1 MRCSMKSERGVRGA
15 SPWWRA
21 LPSGLIAVLA
31 GASAGAD
38 QPARGPVPVVIE
50 GSAADGFTIL
60 RGGKPFEIRGVGG
73 EERLDLLAECGGT
86 TFRTWGIE
94 SCDRKVDGLP
104 LLDAAEKLGLAAT
117 VGIWLEHE
125 RHGFDYG
132 DPAQVARQRAKV
144 EDAVTRHRDHPAVL
158 FWGLGNEMEG
168 PVSNGANPVIW
179 REVNEL
185 ARLVKRLDPRHPVMT
200 VVANVN
206 PDKVRA
212 IIEHAPDID
221 ILGVNAYGGVAAV
234 GRILHENG
242 WVKPYCITEFGLL
255 GPWETARTAWNAPIE
270 PSSREKAGDTFSAHR
285 TVMEDRKQCLG
296 TYAFL
301 WGHKQE
307 ATWSWFG
314 MLTPDGEKTPRV
326 DALVKAW
333 TGKWPADR
341 APVLKEAEVPLAN
354 ASLKPGQKVAVRV
367 RYEDPEGRPLEYR
380 FEVIAESTD
389 RREGGDAERAPAAV
403 AGVVAAPDED
413 GRAEVSAPS
422 KPGAYRLFVTVGDGS
437 GSATVDNWCFEVRP

>member
-1 MRCSMKSERGVRGA
+1 M
-15 SPWWRA
+15 
-21 LPSGLIAVLA
+21 
-31 GASAGAD
+31 
-38 QPARGPVPVVIE
+38 PVVIE
-50 GSAADGFTIL
+50 GNAAEGFRVV

-73 EERLDLLAECGGT
+73 EERLDLLAKYGGT

-104 LLDAAEKLGLAAT
+104 LLDAADKLGLAAT

-132 DPAQVARQRAKV
+132 DPAQVARQREKV
-144 EDAVTRHRDHPAVL
+144 EEAVTRHRDHPAVL

-168 PVSNGANPVIW
+168 PVGGGANVVVW

-212 IIEHAPDID
+212 IIEHAPEID

-234 GRILHENG
+234 GRILHENK
-242 WVKPYCITEFGLL
+242 WTKPYCITEFGLL
-255 GPWETARTAWNAPIE
+255 GPWETPRTAWGAPIE
-270 PSSREKAGDTFSAHR
+270 PSSREKAGETYSAQR

-314 MLTPDGEKTPRV
+314 MLTPAGEKTPRV
-326 DALVKAW
+326 DALVRAW
-333 TGKWPADR
+333 TGQWPADR
-341 APVLKEAEVPLAN
+341 APVLKEADVPLAN
-354 ASLKPGQKVAVRV
+354 TTLKPGQKVEVQV
-367 RYEDPEGRPLEYR
+367 RYEDPEGRPLRHR
-380 FEVIAESTD
+380 FEVIGESTD
-389 RREGGDAERAPAAV
+389 RREGGDAERAPEAV
-403 AGVVAAPDED
+403 AGAVLPLGDDGVAEVVA
-413 GRAEVSAPS
+413 PS
-422 KPGAYRLFVTVGDGS
+422 VPGAYRLFVTVTDGA
-437 GSATVDNWCFEVRP
+437 GSATVDNWCFFVAP

>member
-1 MRCSMKSERGVRGA
+1 MKSEPRGRPVARGRLA
-15 SPWWRA
+15 
-21 LPSGLIAVLA
+21 LA
-31 GASAGAD
+31 GGLLAALAEVPSLAAE
-38 QPARGPVPVVIE
+38 PTRGPVPVVIE
-50 GSAADGFTIL
+50 GSAAEGFTLL

-73 EERLDLLAECGGT
+73 EERLDLLAACGGT

-94 SCDRKVDGLP
+94 SCERQVDGLP
-104 LLDAAEKLGLAAT
+104 LLDAAERLGLAAT

-125 RHGFDYG
+125 RHGFDYD

-144 EDAVTRHRDHPAVL
+144 EEAVTRHRDHPAVL
-158 FWGLGNEMEG
+158 VWGLGNEMEG

-221 ILGVNAYGGVAAV
+221 ILGVNAYGGVNAV

-326 DALVKAW
+326 DALVRAW

-354 ASLKPGQKVAVRV
+354 ATLKPGQKVAVHV
-367 RYEDPEGRPLEYR
+367 HYEDPEAKPLTHH
-380 FEVIAESTD
+380 FEVIGESTD
-389 RREGGDAERAPAAV
+389 RREGGDAERAPGSV
-403 AGVVAAPDED
+403 AGAVCGGD
-413 GRAEVSAPS
+413 GEGQAEVTAPS
-422 KPGAYRLFVTVGDGS
+422 QPGAYRLFVTVTDGS
-437 GSATVDNWCFEVRP
+437 GSAAVDNWCFQVQK